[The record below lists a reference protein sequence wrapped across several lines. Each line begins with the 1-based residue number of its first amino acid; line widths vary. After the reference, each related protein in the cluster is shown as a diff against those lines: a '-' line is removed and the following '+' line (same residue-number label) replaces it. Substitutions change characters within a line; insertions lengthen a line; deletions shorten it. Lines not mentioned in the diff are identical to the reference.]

1 MEKSIEN
8 NGLYWKITSIQIT
21 KILLSVFLIAS
32 FVIIYHQHNEIKKLK
47 MKVKIQNNYL
57 QKLDNRI
64 KNIEYNME

>member
-1 MEKSIEN
+1 MENSIEN

-21 KILLSVFLIAS
+21 KIILSVFLILS
-32 FVIIYHQHNEIKKLK
+32 FVIIYQQHNEIKKLK
-47 MKVKIQNNYL
+47 MKVRIQNIYL

>member
-21 KILLSVFLIAS
+21 KIILSGFLILS
-32 FVIIYHQHNEIKKLK
+32 FVILYHQHNEIKKLK
-47 MKVKIQNNYL
+47 MKLRIQNIYL